1 MALLVVTLTAGP
13 GLVTATTPAAA
24 ATPTGQE
31 AAPTDQ
37 TVTVKAVEDTYV
49 SQAGPTKPHGSH
61 TWLSAN
67 AATSDGATDTERR
80 SYVRFTLKDLPEDAS
95 DVKLTLELQSV
106 RTTDTVLEVRPVTG
120 TWSENTLNWN
130 NQPTA
135 GDVLATAKGLVSGQT
150 VKLDVSSAFTGNGDY
165 SFAITSP
172 SNIQSVLHSSQA
184 TSGEGP
190 KLTVTYGKAGPAVPA
205 GPLPFDLP
213 SISKLRTSSHKVFAH
228 YFTPY
233 PVSLNNRAGADD
245 YYTKNYLNPAGE
257 SGKHAAYGGLLRDRP
272 LPREELSGDW
282 LLADMKKEVQIA
294 AKAGLDGFT
303 VDVLSINPANA
314 HWNRIKTLI
323 KAAEAVDPGFK
334 IVLMPDMTALNTDAR
349 TLASAMATLATSKSV
364 HRLSDNR
371 LVISPFKA
379 EQQSAAW
386 WKDFMGIMKS
396 SHGINV
402 ALVPVFL
409 NFSSNASAFAP
420 ISYGFSNWGNRSPA
434 QQGGIESNISKAHS
448 LNKIWMQPVSIQDE
462 RPNQSIFD
470 EANNTENLR
479 TTWEKSIS
487 GDADWIQLTTW
498 NDFSEGTQFV
508 PSVHNGGAYLD
519 ISSYYL
525 TWLKTGKAPAIVRDT
540 LYLTHR
546 SQFVAARPTS
556 GSQSKFMNPRGGTST
571 PRDKVEVLSFLTKS
585 ATVKASIGGKE
596 QSYEA
601 KAGIQAQL
609 FPLAYGLNKASVGAV
624 TVSSPWEV
632 KRSFSVQDL
641 QYNAASSGRR

>member
-1 MALLVVTLTAGP
+1 MRSRLGAMALLIATLTTATN
-13 GLVTATTPAAA
+13 LAAVTAPAAA
-24 ATPTGQE
+24 APIG
-31 AAPTDQ
+31 Q
-37 TVTVKAVEDTYV
+37 TVTVEAAEDTYV

-120 TWSENTLNWN
+120 AWSESTLNWN
-130 NQPTA
+130 NQPATGA
-135 GDVLATAKGLVSGQT
+135 VLATAKGLTAGQT
-150 VKLDVSSAFTGNGDY
+150 VKLEVSSAFTGNGDY

-184 TSGEGP
+184 TGGEGP
-190 KLTVTYGKAGPAVPA
+190 KLTVTYGKAAPTVPA
-205 GPLPFDLP
+205 GPLPFELP
-213 SISKLRTSSHKVFAH
+213 STSTLRASSHKVFAH

-233 PVSLNNRAGADD
+233 PISLNNKAGADD

-272 LPREELSGDW
+272 FPREVLSGDW
-282 LLADMKKEVQIA
+282 QLADMKKEVQIA

-303 VDVLSINPANA
+303 VDVLSLTSA
-314 HWNRIKTLI
+314 HWDRLKTLI

-334 IVLMPDMTALNTDAR
+334 IVLMPDMTSLKTDAG
-349 TLASAMATLATSKSV
+349 TLASAMAGLAASKSV
-364 HRLSDNR
+364 HRLGDNR

-386 WKDFMGIMKS
+386 WKDFMNIMKS

-448 LNKIWMQPVSIQDE
+448 LNKIWMQPVSVQDE
-462 RPNQSIFD
+462 RPNQGIYD

-508 PSVHNGGAYLD
+508 PSVHNGSAYLD

-546 SQFVAARPTS
+546 SQYVAARPTS
-556 GSQSKFMNPRGGTST
+556 GSQTKFMNPRGGTST
-571 PRDKVEVLSFLTKS
+571 PRDKVEVLSFLTKA
-585 ATVKASIGGKE
+585 ATVKATVGGKE
-596 QSYEA
+596 QSYAA
-601 KAGIQAQL
+601 KAGVQAQL

-624 TVSSPWEV
+624 TVASPWEV
-632 KRSFSVQDL
+632 KSSFSVQDL
-641 QYNAASSGRR
+641 QYNAVSSGRK

>member
-1 MALLVVTLTAGP
+1 MRPRLGAMALLVATLTAVTD
-13 GLVTATTPAAA
+13 LVAVNPAAA
-24 ATPTGQE
+24 TAL
-31 AAPTDQ
+31 ADQ
-37 TVTVKAVEDTYV
+37 TVTVEAAEDTYV

-67 AATSDGATDTERR
+67 AATSDGATNTERR
-80 SYVRFTLKDLPEDAS
+80 SYIRFTLKDLPDDAS
-95 DVKLTLELQSV
+95 NVKLTLELQSA

-120 TWSENTLNWN
+120 TWSESTMNWN
-130 NQPTA
+130 NQPTTGA
-135 GDVLATAKGLVSGQT
+135 VLATTKGLVSGQT
-150 VKLDVSSAFTGNGDY
+150 AKLDVSSAFTGNGDY
-165 SFAITSP
+165 SFAVTSP
-172 SNIQSVLHSSQA
+172 SNVQSVLHSSQA

-190 KLTVTYGKAGPAVPA
+190 KLTVAYGKAVPTVPPVSA

-213 SISKLRTSSHKVFAH
+213 STSALRASSHKVFAH

-233 PVSLNNRAGADD
+233 PVSLNNRAGGDD
-245 YYTKNYLNPAGE
+245 YYAKNYLNPIGE

-272 LPREELSGDW
+272 FPRDVLSGDW
-282 LLADMKKEVQIA
+282 QLADMKKEVQIA

-303 VDVLSINPANA
+303 VDVLSLTSA
-314 HWNRIKTLI
+314 HWDRLKTLI
-323 KAAEAVDPGFK
+323 KAAESVDPGFK
-334 IVLMPDMTALNTDAR
+334 IVLMPDMTALNTDAG
-349 TLASAMATLATSKSV
+349 TLASAMAGLAASKSV
-364 HRLSDNR
+364 YRLGDNR

-386 WKDFMGIMKS
+386 WKNFMNIMKS

-434 QQGGIESNISKAHS
+434 QQSGIESNISKAHG

-462 RPNQSIFD
+462 RPNQSIYD

-508 PSVHNGGAYLD
+508 PSVHNDSAYLD

-556 GSQSKFMNPRGGTST
+556 GSQTKFMNPRGGTST
-571 PRDKVEVLSFLTKS
+571 PRDKVEVLSFLTKA
-585 ATVKASIGGKE
+585 ATVKATVGGKE
-596 QSYEA
+596 QSYDA
-601 KAGIQAQL
+601 KAGVQAQL

-641 QYNAASSGRR
+641 QYNAVSSGRK